1 MAIGLAIIVL
11 LAVIQGL
18 TEFLPV
24 SSSGH
29 LVLAENLLGVRGSGG
44 GTSVLFEVAV
54 HVGTLGAILLI
65 YRRTIRNLLAGL
77 AAYVRAGFRPA
88 DESREEVGYIGWIL
102 LGSLPAA
109 VVGFFLHDRMAAV
122 FNSPRTTAV
131 LLVVTGL
138 FLLTSRIRTG
148 ERTLCWWIVLLI
160 GAAQAVAILP
170 GCSRSGWT
178 ITVALIAGLGF
189 ERAAEFSFLLSIP
202 AIVGALAL
210 ELVRGDAATLEG
222 LSLLGLGI
230 AAAVAFVSGWAAL
243 RLLLLV
249 LRVGALHRFAYY
261 LIPLGAVAFIYFNVH
276 H

>member
-1 MAIGLAIIVL
+1 MAIGIAIIIL

-54 HVGTLGAILLI
+54 HIGTLGAILLV
-65 YRRTIRNLLAGL
+65 YRRAIRNLLAGL
-77 AAYVRAGFRPA
+77 VALVRAGFTAA
-88 DESREEVGYIGWIL
+88 DEGREEVMFAGWIL

-109 VVGFFLHDRMAAV
+109 VVGLFLHDRITAV
-122 FNSPRTTAV
+122 FNSPRATAV
-131 LLVVTGL
+131 LLAVTGL
-138 FLLTSRIRTG
+138 VLLTSRIRTG

-178 ITVALIAGLGF
+178 ITVALIAGLRF

-210 ELVRGDAATLEG
+210 ELVRGGAAPG
-222 LSLLGLGI
+222 GSVLLDLGI
-230 AAAVAFVSGWAAL
+230 AAAIAFVSGWAAL
-243 RLLLLV
+243 RLLLRV

-261 LIPLGAVAFIYFNVH
+261 LIPLGAVAFIYFTVH
-276 H
+276 S